1 MHEPAELSQE
11 ATSSNAREELAEAV
25 AAARGAHEVVE
36 ELHAALLEERS
47 TIVRLRAEVARLEVE
62 LDALQTSRLFRYTAG
77 LRAARGSWRR
87 SG

>member
-1 MHEPAELSQE
+1 MHESTELSHE
-11 ATSSNAREELAEAV
+11 AASNDAREALAEAV
-25 AAARGAHEVVE
+25 AAARGAHEMVE

-47 TIVRLRAEVARLEVE
+47 TIVRLREEFARLEVE
-62 LDALQTSRLFRYTAG
+62 LDALRASRLFRYTAG